1 MIKIENCVV
10 SNIARSVYS
19 ARNAMN
25 SWERSDSDLERD
37 TLGENDLA
45 LAKRLVRAGTDHSKF
60 MRMINVVVDITAPR
74 YWWTEFDTYKV
85 GTAANSC
92 STMHKIAAKEFT
104 ASDFSVEHIGD
115 TPNCDPM
122 YNEALE
128 TILCVLNEARHCFL
142 DTKDKSYWWQMI
154 QLLPQ
159 SYNQLRTVSLNYAVL
174 QNMYRARKDH
184 KLDEWHT
191 FCEWAE
197 TLPYFKELVIDD

>member
-37 TLGENDLA
+37 ALGENDLA

-85 GTAANSC
+85 GTVANSC